1 MPEFSLEA
9 WLRPELG
16 SLMTY
21 LEGARATLTCASDDF
36 VFQDAWSKVA
46 MAAPVSVRL
55 DDDVRETLEA
65 EARARHIGLST
76 YLRQIAIE
84 TATRLRRERIRA
96 QSRAVGEYVAESADA
111 AAFYEEWG
119 TPKHEDE

>member
-1 MPEFSLEA
+1 M
-9 WLRPELG
+9 
-16 SLMTY
+16 Y
-21 LEGARATLTCASDDF
+21 YIVARRKT
-36 VFQDAWSKVA
+36 A

-55 DDDVRETLEA
+55 DDDVRETLAA

-84 TATRLRRERIRA
+84 TAMRLRRERIRA
-96 QSRAVGEYVAESADA
+96 QSRAVGEHVASSAEA

-119 TPKHEDE
+119 TPRLEDK

>member
-1 MPEFSLEA
+1 
-9 WLRPELG
+9 
-16 SLMTY
+16 
-21 LEGARATLTCASDDF
+21 
-36 VFQDAWSKVA
+36 
-46 MAAPVSVRL
+46 MAAPISVRL

-84 TATRLRRERIRA
+84 TAMRLRRERIRA
-96 QSRAVGEYVAESADA
+96 QSRSVGEYVAASPDA

-119 TPKHEDE
+119 TPRFNGN